1 MGGTGAD
8 PYSTF
13 KKGTFF
19 ICLCHS
25 HNCDFYIIQIEEGP
39 ETILGAVYA
48 HLVIQFLDKHNPD
61 VKCHGDFIQK
71 PEQRK

>member
-1 MGGTGAD
+1 MYLYNIYHT
-8 PYSTF
+8 
-13 KKGTFF
+13 
-19 ICLCHS
+19 
-25 HNCDFYIIQIEEGP
+25 EEGS

-71 PEQRK
+71 PEQRI

>member
-1 MGGTGAD
+1 MGGIGAD
-8 PYSTF
+8 PSTF
-13 KKGTFF
+13 KKGPFSYAHTHTAPIKCTFTWYGGGTGNF
-19 ICLCHS
+19 
-25 HNCDFYIIQIEEGP
+25 
-39 ETILGAVYA
+39 LGAVYA